1 MHHLSALDALF
12 LQLETA
18 EVPAHVG
25 SVSLLKKPAGHR
37 GSFYPRIRK
46 HIESRLHLAPLFSRR
61 LAFMPLDLA
70 NPIWLGGARVDLD
83 HHIDH
88 LFDNQR
94 RIILRPACMCER
106 SAIAQALPQLV
117 ADVGCQRRQE
127 PQVVLEDRP
136 RHRGGLA
143 EGVSTDH
150 QLAHRRVH
158 LVE

>member
-25 SVSLLKKPAGHR
+25 SVSLLKKPGGHR

-70 NPIWLGGARVDLD
+70 NPIWLSGAKIDSQSHPHQRATADRSGIRD
-83 HHIDH
+83 RTGRPGHI
-88 LFDNQR
+88 
-94 RIILRPACMCER
+94 
-106 SAIAQALPQLV
+106 QAGRCLH
-117 ADVGCQRRQE
+117 A
-127 PQVVLEDRP
+127 
-136 RHRGGLA
+136 
-143 EGVSTDH
+143 
-150 QLAHRRVH
+150 
-158 LVE
+158 